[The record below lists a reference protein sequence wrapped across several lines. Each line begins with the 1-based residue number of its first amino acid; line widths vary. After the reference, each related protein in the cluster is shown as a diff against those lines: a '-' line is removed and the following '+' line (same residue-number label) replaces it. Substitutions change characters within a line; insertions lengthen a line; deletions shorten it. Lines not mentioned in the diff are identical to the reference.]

1 MTTFMVT
8 SESEAEAAA
17 ATWDPS
23 AWGMASVP
31 RSSKAMRNNDIDILA
46 AMAQSPQ
53 KLLSCVC
60 SNLQPTGWNLN
71 TGRGCFVLPCLLG
84 IKKFNRRDCGM
95 QGPSWN
101 LWSWL
106 ILSRCKTPRSNLLRK
121 VRNLSFCRLSQ
132 ILLPPSWNIRLK
144 VIGCSSLS
152 GGGGELDH
160 LKILT
165 YSSN

>member
-1 MTTFMVT
+1 MVT

-46 AMAQSPQ
+46 AMARSPQ

-60 SNLQPTGWNLN
+60 SNLQPTGWHLN

-132 ILLPPSWNIRLK
+132 ILLRATTRAVIIRDK
-144 VIGCSSLS
+144 A
-152 GGGGELDH
+152 
-160 LKILT
+160 
-165 YSSN
+165 SSNSYWRHTSSILKYKIESDRVF